1 MTSPTSVVTP
11 ARYDTGMDS
20 YQEWLASAAEDKRPE
35 FEKHYQAYEPKAE
48 DIAVIKGMVEK
59 HGVKAMVIGTDW
71 CPDVWRGL
79 PVIARIGEAS
89 GMPVRYFERDQ
100 NKDIMAEFLN
110 QGEFESVPTVV
121 FYDGDHNYLFHFIE
135 RPVTANAK
143 MAELR
148 KEILEPAPQ
157 EDGPEKDAARAKY
170 RQATADLA
178 GQWRHDTLSEIR
190 ANLESKLK

>member
-11 ARYDTGMDS
+11 ERYESGMETFA
-20 YQEWLASAAEDKRPE
+20 EWMAQAGEERRPE
-35 FEKHYQAYEPKAE
+35 FQKHYDGYTPNAD
-48 DIAVIKGMVEK
+48 DIAAIRRLVET
-59 HGVKAMVIGTDW
+59 HGLKALIIGTDW

-79 PVIARIGEAS
+79 PVLARIAEAS
-89 GMPVRYFERDQ
+89 GMPLRYFERDA

-121 FYDGDHNYLFHFIE
+121 FYDGDHNYLYHFIE
-135 RPVTANAK
+135 RPKAANAK

-148 KEILEPAPQ
+148 KEILDPAPQ

-170 RQATADLA
+170 RAATAELA
-178 GQWRHDTLSEIR
+178 PQWRHDTLTEIR
-190 ANLESKLK
+190 EQLEAVLK